1 MSKSSKALSIKKLE
15 TIAVDALEDIKGR
28 DIIVVNTTKVSQ
40 MFERLVLA
48 SGDSNRQVRSLARN
62 VADKVREAGGEVLS
76 VEGEEMGEWVLVDLG
91 PVVVHIMQPAVRL
104 HFDLEG
110 LWGAGKPAGLA
121 AEKAAKSAKN
131 AAEKA
136 LEKAQAKAAPEK
148 KPAAKKAPAKKPA
161 TKKPAAKKPAAKKP
175 AAKKPAT
182 RSK

>member
-28 DIIVVNTTKVSQ
+28 DIIVVNTTNVSQ

-104 HFDLEG
+104 HFDLEE
-110 LWGAGKPAGLA
+110 LWGAGKPAGVA
-121 AEKAAKSAKN
+121 AKKAAARPKKN
-131 AAEKA
+131 AAEKT
-136 LEKAQAKAAPEK
+136 LEKNQASAESEK
-148 KPAAKKAPAKKPA
+148 KPATKKVPAKKIAAKQAA
-161 TKKPAAKKPAAKKP
+161 TKKPAAKKTAA
-175 AAKKPAT
+175 
-182 RSK
+182 